1 MRLKRFNEEFE
12 WDEIL
17 NNNREESELDKWSS
31 LEKDLMGVVEK
42 YKGQF
47 GSDSYAVIDAVYQ
60 VMDGMFQKKE
70 SKEEKE
76 LEIGFDVKSLEN
88 EKDEEPSIKTSTEDQ
103 EKTEKEFKKQLNKI
117 EKFESFITISIV
129 NDNDYDVE
137 GHEEESEEVGCG
149 CCSDCNGQEDC
160 ECCSDCSCGQM
171 EQQPI
176 EQQPME
182 PKVMNILDFI
192 NSITNK

>member
-76 LEIGFDVKSLEN
+76 LEVGFDVKSLEN
-88 EKDEEPSIKTSTEDQ
+88 EKDEKPSIKTSVDDQ
-103 EKTEKEFKKQLNKI
+103 EKTEKEFKKEIDKVVN
-117 EKFESFITISIV
+117 FESFSKKK
-129 NDNDYDVE
+129 
-137 GHEEESEEVGCG
+137 S
-149 CCSDCNGQEDC
+149 
-160 ECCSDCSCGQM
+160 
-171 EQQPI
+171 
-176 EQQPME
+176 
-182 PKVMNILDFI
+182 K
-192 NSITNK
+192 